1 MIARGPTRLE
11 ISYAI
16 AGNQQKSAEINRN
29 QFEIRNQK
37 SRRAPHYTDIWL
49 ARQLPAKNSVAR
61 SRYTFSAGCAI
72 RILVAIQR
80 AVVLQVRRQAVYPG
94 RVLTV
99 SSCAAPLPD

>member
-37 SRRAPHYTDIWL
+37 SRRAPHYTSVDARYL
-49 ARQLPAKNSVAR
+49 ASPPA
-61 SRYTFSAGCAI
+61 SR
-72 RILVAIQR
+72 
-80 AVVLQVRRQAVYPG
+80 
-94 RVLTV
+94 
-99 SSCAAPLPD
+99 